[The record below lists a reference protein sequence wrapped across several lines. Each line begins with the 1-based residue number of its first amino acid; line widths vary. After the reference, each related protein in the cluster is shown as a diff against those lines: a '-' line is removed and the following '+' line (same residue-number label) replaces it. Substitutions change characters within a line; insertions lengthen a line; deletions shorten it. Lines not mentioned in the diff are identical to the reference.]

1 MTIPVASKILLQ
13 RAIVKMVAAA
23 GEKKVAERQKF
34 PLSVQ
39 EWRRLEEKRRVLAE
53 VSETG
58 VLP

>member
-1 MTIPVASKILLQ
+1 VASKILLQ